1 MPKQLPSHVGL
12 VPKIKLA
19 KQLKNA
25 YIKGDT
31 KAIERIQAE
40 LRKHKK

>member
-1 MPKQLPSHVGL
+1 MPKQMPSHVGL
-12 VPKIKLA
+12 VPKMKLA

-31 KAIERIQAE
+31 KAIQRIQAE
-40 LRKHKK
+40 LQKHNK